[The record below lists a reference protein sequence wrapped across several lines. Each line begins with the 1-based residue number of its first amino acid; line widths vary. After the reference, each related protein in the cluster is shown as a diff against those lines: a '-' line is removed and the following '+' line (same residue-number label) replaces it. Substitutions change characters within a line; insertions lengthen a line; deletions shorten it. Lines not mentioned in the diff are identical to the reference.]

1 MQKTQLA
8 VWKRIIILLIHAI
21 GFWGIAL
28 IIFGLA
34 SMFNLKMARIFGVI
48 ADWGSSAIT
57 LIATACV
64 ALSVYL
70 PAHSRVADKQSKL
83 INAPVVVTMVMGAFL
98 LMFIKKSPLDIN
110 ITNGFAM
117 LALSGA
123 LFRML
128 PFSEY
133 EK

>member
-1 MQKTQLA
+1 MQKKQLA
-8 VWKRIIILLIHAI
+8 IWKRIIILMIHAI

-34 SMFNLKMARIFGVI
+34 SMFNFEMGRIFGVI
-48 ADWGSSAIT
+48 ADWGTSVIT
-57 LIATACV
+57 LIASACV

-70 PAHSRVADKQSKL
+70 PAHSRAADEQSKL
-83 INAPVVVTMVMGAFL
+83 IVAPVVVAMVMGAFI